1 MSEFTNQVP
10 PQGGENPQVQAGM
23 TPQLAPQGYG
33 QPAPQQPAPQG
44 YVPSAPQGYTQ
55 PAPQGYAQPA
65 PGMPLPH
72 VANADP
78 RESVPETLRP
88 GKHHVHHTYIWL
100 GGIRAALATII
111 AIAVA
116 GFGNL
121 VGTFADSEASD
132 AADAAAFGMIL
143 PFVIGGIVLFIVL
156 IVGLIFLIQ
165 WLSWK
170 NLTYELGPDEFTL
183 NSGIISKKRMHVP
196 YQRVQAVNQNAGLF
210 QRIVGV
216 CDVKIDTAG
225 GAANEGV
232 RLTYMRTSEA
242 EALRAELF
250 RRKKALLA
258 GGSVSE
264 DGTAVV
270 NGVPC
275 YSAWAI
281 ASMGMYPQS
290 MQQTAFGYV
299 LPGAVGFTGQAAT
312 PAGAQAGFGAAAA
325 TGVVASGATGVGTTG
340 LAEDETNVLD
350 VADEVLQDVRGVFGG
365 AEVDTGQVQYET
377 GLSNKELLLA
387 GASGAGEGLGLIF
400 VGIVA
405 AVSSVA
411 QLFQGLIERATE
423 DFIVSAVE
431 GGTLVE
437 SGATFDLV
445 DPNAASSLISG
456 AAVQIILWALLAIAA
471 LWLLAALG
479 SVVRYGGFRLRRR
492 EGRVEVES
500 GLISRSFHGV
510 DVDRVQSV
518 VVKQSFI
525 RRLMGYC
532 ELSVLKIDSVVEA
545 SSADGSQQQ
554 LTKGVVIHPFVKL
567 SRVPEI
573 IQGVLPEFADM
584 PEETIK
590 PAPVAKRRAIVR
602 MGIIRSAAF
611 WFAVFVALCQ
621 VGMELTITLVPLD
634 AESLA
639 LLTVV
644 RYLMFAYYAIFVL
657 AFVVNV
663 INAILW
669 HRRSGLGY
677 DRNFMSMT
685 NGGLAV
691 TTTYTP
697 RKKIQF
703 AYLRTNPF
711 QRMAHVASVNVR
723 TAAGVGGTTETLW
736 DLCEQDADAWMEW
749 VRPRGKRA
757 SVATDERPD
766 NVGAVPVAQESSRV

>member
-1 MSEFTNQVP
+1 MSEFTNQTP
-10 PQGGENPQVQAGM
+10 LQGGENPQAQVGM
-23 TPQLAPQGYG
+23 PQPVPQGAY
-33 QPAPQQPAPQG
+33 PTPQQPATSPMAQ
-44 YVPSAPQGYTQ
+44 Q
-55 PAPQGYAQPA
+55 PVPQGYAQVFSAPTAGNPTPGAPMQQSVPQMQADMVPQPA
-65 PGMPLPH
+65 PGMPYP
-72 VANADP
+72 DP
-78 RESVPETLRP
+78 REQVPETLRP

-100 GGIRAALATII
+100 GGLRAAFVALA
-111 AIAVA
+111 AIAVSV
-116 GFGNL
+116 FGNV
-121 VGTFADSEASD
+121 VGNLSEEEGGIDLLFSI
-132 AADAAAFGMIL
+132 M
-143 PFVIGGIVLFIVL
+143 PFVIGGAILFILL
-156 IVGLIFLIQ
+156 IVGLIFLVQ

-216 CDVKIDTAG
+216 CDVKVDTAG
-225 GAANEGV
+225 GATNDGV

-270 NGVPC
+270 NGIPC

-299 LPGAVGFTGQAAT
+299 LPGTVGA
-312 PAGAQAGFGAAAA
+312 AGAQAGFGAAVGAGA
-325 TGVVASGATGVGTTG
+325 ASGYAGAQVPG
-340 LAEDETNVLD
+340 LSPDETNVLD

-387 GASGAGEGLGLIF
+387 GASGAGEGLGLLF

-405 AVSSVA
+405 AVGSVA
-411 QLFQGLIERATE
+411 QLFQGAIERWTE
-423 DFIVSAVE
+423 DWVTFVV
-431 GGTLVE
+431 GG
-437 SGATFDLV
+437 GAASIALPDA
-445 DPNAASSLISG
+445 DAASSLIGG
-456 AAVQIILWALLAIAA
+456 AALQIILWALLAIAA
-471 LWLLAALG
+471 LWVVSALG
-479 SVVRYGGFRLRRR
+479 TIVRYGGFRLRRR

-500 GLISRSFHGV
+500 GLLSRSFHGV

-525 RRLMGYC
+525 RRLLGYC
-532 ELSVLKIDSVVEA
+532 ELSVHKIDSASTDSTEA
-545 SSADGSQQQ
+545 QGQQPA
-554 LTKGVVIHPFVKL
+554 TKGVVIHPFVKM

-584 PEETIK
+584 PAETLN

-611 WFAVFVALCQ
+611 WFAVFVALAQ
-621 VGMELTITLVPLD
+621 VAMELVIATVPLGV
-634 AESLA
+634 EELA
-639 LLTVV
+639 MLETV
-644 RYLMFAYYAIFVL
+644 RIFMLAYYAIFVL

-663 INAILW
+663 VNAILW
-669 HRRSGLGY
+669 HKRSGLGY

-736 DLCEQDADAWMEW
+736 DLHEEDADAWMEW

-757 SVATDERPD
+757 Q
-766 NVGAVPVAQESSRV
+766 AVPAGQAGIASVTDAAQ

>member
-1 MSEFTNQVP
+1 MSEFTNQMP

-23 TPQLAPQGYG
+23 TPQPAPQGYMQPAPQGYG
-33 QPAPQQPAPQG
+33 QATGAPIPTEAIPG
-44 YVPSAPQGYTQ
+44 VSAP
-55 PAPQGYAQPA
+55 QPA
-65 PGMPLPH
+65 PGMPAPGAPVPN
-72 VANADP
+72 VAYADP

-88 GKHHVHHTYIWL
+88 GKHHVHHTFIWL

-121 VGTFADSEASD
+121 VGNFADSEASD
-132 AADAAAFGMIL
+132 AADAAALGMIL

-270 NGVPC
+270 NGIPC

-299 LPGAVGFTGQAAT
+299 LPGAVGVSGQAAV

-325 TGVVASGATGVGTTG
+325 TGVVAFGATGVGATG

-405 AVSSVA
+405 AVGSVA

-423 DFIVSAVE
+423 DWVTSMVA
-431 GGTLVE
+431 GGDASVTLPD
-437 SGATFDLV
+437 SST
-445 DPNAASSLISG
+445 ASSLISG

-500 GLISRSFHGV
+500 GLVSRSFHGV
-510 DVDRVQSV
+510 DIDRVQSV

-621 VGMELTITLVPLD
+621 AGMELTIMLVPLD

-669 HRRSGLGY
+669 HKRSGLGY

>member
-1 MSEFTNQVP
+1 MSEFDNQNQMP
-10 PQGGENPQVQAGM
+10 PQGGENLQVPAGAPVPQPV
-23 TPQLAPQGYG
+23 
-33 QPAPQQPAPQG
+33 QQP
-44 YVPSAPQGYTQ
+44 V
-55 PAPQGYAQPA
+55 PQGYAQPVPAPGAPA
-65 PGMPLPH
+65 PGMPTSQGYAQPVPG
-72 VANADP
+72 VAIPGAPYPDP

-100 GGIRAALATII
+100 GGIRAALATIV

-121 VGTFADSEASD
+121 IGTFADSEASD

-216 CDVKIDTAG
+216 CDVKVDTAG

-270 NGVPC
+270 NGIPC

-299 LPGAVGFTGQAAT
+299 LPGAVGVAGQAAV
-312 PAGAQAGFGAAAA
+312 PAGAQAGFGAVAA
-325 TGVVASGATGVGTTG
+325 TGVVASGATGVGATG

-405 AVSSVA
+405 AVGSVA

-423 DFIVSAVE
+423 DWVTSMVAGGDVSV
-431 GGTLVE
+431 TLPD
-437 SGATFDLV
+437 SST
-445 DPNAASSLISG
+445 ASSLISG

-554 LTKGVVIHPFVKL
+554 LTKGVVIHPFVKM

-602 MGIIRSAAF
+602 MGVIRSAAF

-621 VGMELTITLVPLD
+621 AGMELTITLVPLD

-663 INAILW
+663 VNAILW
-669 HRRSGLGY
+669 HKRSGLGY

-736 DLCEQDADAWMEW
+736 DLHEQDADTWMEW
-749 VRPRGKRA
+749 VRPRGRRA
-757 SVATDERPD
+757 QVATAEQIGVVSVAD
-766 NVGAVPVAQESSRV
+766 AVQ